1 MRKSLLTVALFVAF
15 ILPWALVLLV
25 RPAEPVPEWCEFPY
39 RIQNEAQ
46 PAGVINATVRNRFK
60 ADGSGSSILTGT
72 ITLRDRH
79 YQLNRVSDYSWHR
92 QGDFMLVN
100 THQVQIMANDTV
112 PAALAAQV
120 LFTSGREA
128 NNDFYQ
134 MYQLPNGDQIINYS
148 GMPRLYCHT

>member
-1 MRKSLLTVALFVAF
+1 MRNPLLTVIICVAF
-15 ILPWALVLLV
+15 ILPWALVLLI

-39 RIQNEAQ
+39 RIENDGATK
-46 PAGVINATVRNRFK
+46 GVIDAMVRNRFK
-60 ADGSGSSILTGT
+60 ADGSGSSTLTGT
-72 ITLRDRH
+72 IVLRERH
-79 YQLNRVSDYSWHR
+79 YQLNRVSDYSWYR

-100 THQVQIMANDTV
+100 THQVHIMANDNV

-120 LFTSGREA
+120 LFTSAREA
-128 NNDFYQ
+128 NNDYYQ